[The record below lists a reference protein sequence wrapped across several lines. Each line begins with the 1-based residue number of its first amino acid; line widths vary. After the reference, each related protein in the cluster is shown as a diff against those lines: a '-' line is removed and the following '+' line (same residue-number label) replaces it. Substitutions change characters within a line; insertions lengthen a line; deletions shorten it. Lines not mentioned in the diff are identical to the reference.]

1 MSGYWVP
8 FEAAKAV
15 AARLCYHI
23 RYLLVPVF
31 GPDFIAMCYQPD
43 DLDFQNLSVDQ
54 EIIQRCQKGAAALQ
68 VQSRASS
75 AASSPQT
82 PTAYASLPL
91 WPPAKSLR
99 PKPSKATD
107 VESGY
112 GTDTDRSE
120 TYASS
125 LGSSTNNNFTPV
137 NTPKTS
143 VFGGYQNTSTA
154 NVTSTPRAKIS
165 SVKSPK
171 TKTSKRKRTKETP
184 CDFEAASHQ
193 SSPES
198 QGPLKRRKIL
208 PTGISNG
215 MMPEIGAA
223 YTLIQLN
230 KADAILERKLVRTRR
245 ASA

>member
-1 MSGYWVP
+1 
-8 FEAAKAV
+8 
-15 AARLCYHI
+15 
-23 RYLLVPVF
+23 
-31 GPDFIAMCYQPD
+31 MCYKPE

-75 AASSPQT
+75 AASSPKT
-82 PTAYASLPL
+82 PPAYASLPL
-91 WPPAKSLR
+91 WPPSKSLR

-120 TYASS
+120 TYASTP
-125 LGSSTNNNFTPV
+125 GSPTNNNFTPV

-143 VFGGYQNTSTA
+143 VSGSYQNGPTA

-165 SVKSPK
+165 FVKSQKMK
-171 TKTSKRKRTKETP
+171 TLKRARTKDKP
-184 CDFEAASHQ
+184 CDMEAASHQ

-198 QGPLKRRKIL
+198 QGLPKRRKIL
-208 PTGISNG
+208 PTSISNG

-230 KADAILERKLVRTRR
+230 KADAILGERKLVRTRR